1 MTDGVIVCEWN
12 GASMF
17 PIRRFRDHCRDA
29 FQVGEHYHLEVTR
42 PRRESSHRH
51 YFAALDEA
59 WASLP
64 HEFDLEPWAQ
74 SREHLRHY
82 ALIRCGWFNSIV
94 HQCASNAEAVR
105 WASIMRPRD
114 LFSIVTAV
122 RSTVVEQHAV
132 SQQRSTMGARDFMT
146 SKWQVLDFVADLIG
160 TTRAALETAARTNP
174 AGAPAGRGVGDAM
187 PNG

>member
-1 MTDGVIVCEWN
+1 MTPTVILFQWSGRAMV
-12 GASMF
+12 
-17 PIRRFRDHCRDA
+17 PVRRFADHCA
-29 FQVGEHYHLEVTR
+29 AVYKVGDHYHMEVQQ

-59 WASLP
+59 WSSLP

-82 ALIRCGWFNSIV
+82 SLIRCGWFNSIV

-105 WASIMRPRD
+105 WAAIMRPNKP
-114 LFSIVTAV
+114 FAIVTAV
-122 RSTVVEQHAV
+122 RSTVVEQSAV
-132 SQQRSTMGARDFMT
+132 SQQRAAMGAKDFMK

-160 TTRAALETAARTNP
+160 TTRGELEAAALKSAQ
-174 AGAPAGRGVGDAM
+174 
-187 PNG
+187 